1 MRTIPR
7 PVKLV
12 VVAVQSPGERSTN
25 PKESNVD
32 RFFVKL
38 QTAVAEHGS
47 ERGAS
52 GVEYG
57 ILVAA
62 IAALI
67 VALAFLIGGEIQAAF
82 QTVYDELI

>member
-1 MRTIPR
+1 MLLGLYT
-7 PVKLV
+7 
-12 VVAVQSPGERSTN
+12 
-25 PKESNVD
+25 
-32 RFFVKL
+32 KL
-38 QTAVAEHGS
+38 QSRWLGVRSRVHTAYERVRD

-67 VALAFLIGGEIQAAF
+67 VALAFAIGKLIKTGFE
-82 QTVYDELI
+82 TVNTNLDANL